1 MTLLG
6 RIFTL
11 LVLLLSVAFFIISLL
26 ANASHLDHKKKI
38 AQFQTQAR
46 QLETTVDELKKLVE
60 QLKTSLAQEQVSRKS
75 ALSALQTQLDSARE
89 QLAQANTE
97 LNNKA
102 ATLTVQTQKLSET
115 IDRVAFLTK
124 QNDTLKVEID
134 KIITDRND
142 QRKRVISLTDNLNGL
157 MSVESDLRAEL
168 ARLQNDATLYQAR
181 AETATSALKA
191 AGIRDFDDVP
201 PTDLKGEILAVNSS
215 QQVVVS
221 VGRDDGLRA
230 GHTLEVYRGGQY
242 LGRIEIKST
251 KDDQA
256 IGQIL
261 TSFRK
266 GYIQAGDKV
275 ASKIN

>member
-6 RIFTL
+6 KIFTL
-11 LVLLLSVAFFIISLL
+11 LVLLLSVAFFIVSLL
-26 ANASHLDHKKKI
+26 ANSSHIDHKKKV
-38 AQFQTQAR
+38 AEFQTQSKN
-46 QLETTVDELKKLVE
+46 LERTVDALKKSIEE
-60 QLKTSLAQEQVSRKS
+60 QKTSHAQEQLARKT
-75 ALSALQTQLDSARE
+75 ALAELQTQLGALRE

-97 LNNKA
+97 LNGKA
-102 ATLTVQTQKLSET
+102 ATLTIQTQKLSET
-115 IDRVAFLTK
+115 IDRVASLTK
-124 QNDTLKVEID
+124 ANETLKTEID
-134 KIITDRND
+134 KIITDRNN
-142 QRKRVISLTDNLNGL
+142 QRKLVITQTDKLNAL
-157 MSVESDLRAEL
+157 LSIEKDLRDEM
-168 ARLQNDATLYQAR
+168 ARLQSDATFYQAK
-181 AETATSALKA
+181 AETAGAALLA
-191 AGIRDFDDVP
+191 AGIKDYDDVP

-242 LGRIEIKST
+242 LGRIEIKRT
-251 KDDQA
+251 EDDKA

-275 ASKIN
+275 AAKIN